1 MHKVLFLPK
10 TAFLFCDL
18 LHFQWLW
25 ATALKK
31 TAPAF
36 RALRAPTPLHA
47 SHGLAAPYSYDYS
60 LPPIEDRAHVKWLQ
74 LAYLQWLYF
83 TLCVIADPLNCS
95 RLRLLLT
102 LQAGPLD
109 DRFCTA
115 SGCTTLMTELL
126 TCSRL
131 RRLPIS
137 FNLIICGF
145 MNTFPLIKCAHI
157 QILGIVNWVEE
168 CLLFDIVTN
177 PKGCLFLEYDQE
189 IRRRH

>member
-1 MHKVLFLPK
+1 MRVEWIQQHSQWSHS
-10 TAFLFCDL
+10 CL
-18 LHFQWLW
+18 LKCVCTQWRQTQWRLVPREGAEW
-25 ATALKK
+25 MVFEKD
-31 TAPAF
+31 
-36 RALRAPTPLHA
+36 
-47 SHGLAAPYSYDYS
+47 YSYDYS

-74 LAYLQWLYF
+74 LAYVQWLCF

-115 SGCTTLMTELL
+115 SGCTTLMTDLL

-157 QILGIVNWVEE
+157 QKKINVITL
-168 CLLFDIVTN
+168 
-177 PKGCLFLEYDQE
+177 
-189 IRRRH
+189 